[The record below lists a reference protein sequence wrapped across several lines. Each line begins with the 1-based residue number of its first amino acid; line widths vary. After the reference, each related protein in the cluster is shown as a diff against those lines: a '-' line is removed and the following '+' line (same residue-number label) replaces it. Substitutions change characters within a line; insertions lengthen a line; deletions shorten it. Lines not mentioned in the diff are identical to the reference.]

1 MALAGS
7 GLGQTN
13 EVTALH
19 NWWDG
24 LKEAAQ
30 LIYCDLVPSLSRFPI
45 KPVISSTEAF
55 YTSLI

>member
-7 GLGQTN
+7 GLSQTN

-24 LKEAAQ
+24 LK
-30 LIYCDLVPSLSRFPI
+30 LDWCRCNI
-45 KPVISSTEAF
+45 TEHP
-55 YTSLI
+55 YTGHDGRMKTEDFEIH